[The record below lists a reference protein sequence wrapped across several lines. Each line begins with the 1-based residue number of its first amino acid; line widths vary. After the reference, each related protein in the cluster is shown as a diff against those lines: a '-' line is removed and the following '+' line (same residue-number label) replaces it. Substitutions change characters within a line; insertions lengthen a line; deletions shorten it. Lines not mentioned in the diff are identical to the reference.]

1 LTAQQELQIVNSKM
15 TNEEKILVLYNRIY
29 NIDNMITEIGHENK
43 SEEESKLYMNLIFR
57 KKALMGVLQ
66 DLGQNIENSLENQG

>member
-1 LTAQQELQIVNSKM
+1 M
-15 TNEEKILVLYNRIY
+15 TNEDKILILYDRIY

-43 SEEESKLYMNLIFR
+43 SEEESKLYMNLVFR